1 MYTRCI
7 SQTNINVEGMN
18 VLGMLFGTDGVR
30 GVANKD
36 LTVELAYKLGQAG
49 AYVLTSELNSSPK
62 VLVGMDTRI
71 SGDMLKSALVA
82 GLCSVG
88 ADAVYLGVVPTPA
101 VAYLVRKYKA
111 DAGVVISASHNS
123 YEFNG
128 IKFFNNEG
136 YKLPDEIEDR
146 IESIILNN
154 SEEISLPIGDKLGR
168 EIAVETAVDDYVEYI
183 KSTVDGDFKTLKIA
197 LDCANGAAF
206 KAAPKALR
214 ELGAEVFVLNERPD
228 GININ
233 KNCGSTH
240 MEELKEFVKKT
251 GADAGLA
258 FDGDADRVLAVD
270 EEGNVVDGDQIM
282 AILGLDLKKK
292 GKLSKDTIV
301 ATVMSNLGLDMMA
314 KKENINILKTKVGD
328 RYVLECMLENGY
340 VLGGEQ
346 SGHIIFLQHNTTG
359 DGLLTGVQLL
369 NVLKSSGKKL
379 SELASVMQVLPQVLR
394 NAKVKNEKKNSYLDD
409 EVVSDMCKKLE
420 EEFKGEGR
428 VLVRASGT
436 EPLIRV
442 MIEGKDQEYITKKA
456 EELAKVI
463 EERLG

>member
-1 MYTRCI
+1 
-7 SQTNINVEGMN
+7 MN
-18 VLGMLFGTDGVR
+18 VLGILFGTDGVR

-36 LTVELAYKLGQAG
+36 LTAELAYKLGQAG
-49 AYVLTSELNSSPK
+49 AYVLTSELNSRPK

-88 ADAVYLGVVPTPA
+88 ANAVYLGVVPTPA
-101 VAYLVRKYKA
+101 VAYLVRHYKA

-154 SEEISLPIGDKLGR
+154 SEEISLPIGDKLGT
-168 EIAVETAVDDYVEYI
+168 ETTVENAVDDYVSYI
-183 KSTVDGDFKTLKIA
+183 KSTVEGDFKRLKVVI
-197 LDCANGAAF
+197 DCANGAAF
-206 KAAPKALR
+206 KAAPKALE
-214 ELGAEVFVLNERPD
+214 ELGAEVVVMNDKPD

-233 KNCGSTH
+233 QNCGSTH
-240 MEELKEFVKKT
+240 MENIMDFIKKS
-251 GADAGLA
+251 GADIGLA

-270 EEGNVVDGDQIM
+270 EKGNLVDGDQIM
-282 AILGLDLKKK
+282 AIIGLDLKEK

-314 KKENINILKTKVGD
+314 KRENLNIAKTKVGD
-328 RYVLECMLENGY
+328 RYVLENMLQNGY

-346 SGHIIFLQHNTTG
+346 SGHIIFLEHNTTG

-369 NVLKSSGKKL
+369 KVLKSSGKKL
-379 SELASVMQVLPQVLR
+379 SELASLMQVLPQVLR
-394 NAKVKNEKKNSYLDD
+394 NAKVKNEKKNSYLED
-409 EVVSDMCKKLE
+409 EVVCDMCKKLE
-420 EEFKGEGR
+420 EEFHGEGR
-428 VLVRASGT
+428 VLIRASGT

-442 MIEGKDQEYITKKA
+442 MIEGKDQEYITRKA